1 MGADL
6 PNPFAFF
13 NTHYLFMWFPILLVL
28 ARDKFSFN
36 VKATPAA
43 PVPGVAQPI

>member
-13 NTHYLFMWFPILLVL
+13 NTHYLFMWFPILLIL
-28 ARDKFSFN
+28 ARDRASST
-36 VKATPAA
+36 VKAMSAA
-43 PVPGVAQPI
+43 PVPGVAQRI